1 MGLAGLTRL
10 ALNKNIM
17 ENSPIKIEYHYHNH
31 VDTAEIISQLH
42 IVRMQNHKILS
53 ALKDNDEAEKLEKQ
67 MDSWLLRLGKS
78 VDAIKVVSDQV
89 K

>member
-1 MGLAGLTRL
+1 
-10 ALNKNIM
+10 M

-31 VDTAEIISQLH
+31 VDTAEILSLMQI
-42 IVRMQNHKILS
+42 IKMQNHKILS
-53 ALKDNDEAEKLEKQ
+53 ALKDNDEAAELEKQ

-78 VDAIKVVSDQV
+78 VDTIKTVSDQV